1 MPHTTFSYPFEWKV
15 HAWAQRLRGGDG
27 FVAVLGEGGDIIR
40 TVEGDDASPGGRC
53 VSHALKEEA
62 TRGEARWISYD
73 PFDAPE
79 YAWLQWQGV
88 PRATWERLLG
98 ERFVAGDLVGFGRA
112 RGLLDEFPADWG
124 VMF

>member
-1 MPHTTFSYPFEWKV
+1 MPRTTFAYGFEWKI
-15 HAWAQRLRGGDG
+15 HGWAQRLRGGDG
-27 FVAVLGEGGDIIR
+27 FVALLGENGDVVRVVAAER
-40 TVEGDDASPGGRC
+40 TSGERC
-53 VSHALKEEA
+53 GSHAVMTELTGGA
-62 TRGEARWISYD
+62 ARWIFYD

-98 ERFVAGDLVGFGRA
+98 ERFAAEDLLGFGRA
-112 RGLLDEFPADWG
+112 RGPLGEFPADWG